1 MNYDSYLARAI
12 EIFND
17 KMDADFSRD
26 NVILTCF
33 MTDEQEEIFE
43 QFCAQYF
50 PYRLKDRYQEEGY
63 FDFRASSFIGMDNG
77 GKDGILLRTDIPY
90 HPVELLHI
98 FLHEL
103 AHIYCVHH
111 ELDGKSFYD
120 EYCEGY
126 AHSNAEDGMINAGY
140 AVWRECIAEII
151 AIECDDNCDIY
162 PIRDKK
168 KKLMTK
174 KDGSLMANLINPE
187 TKKIVSTVSL
197 GKVKLSP
204 ELSQAMTNYA
214 TQMQMA
220 QIAEQIQ
227 FVQVAVE
234 EVRQGQEYDRLAT
247 AYSCQQ
253 KLIQA
258 AAIQNPRL
266 KEMALMQLVS
276 DAENSRNLLMQSQ
289 SANAA
294 FIKNQPESTWGK
306 ILSGAT
312 PEKINARMNELRE
325 SLCAVNMVSLAEA
338 IAYQEMGETEAAKVS
353 LEYYAKFIQRTY
365 LETKGF
371 VERLDMI
378 DPSPE
383 NYWTQKL
390 PEIENRILALPSDN
404 PALRLEEQKDEPETL

>member
-33 MTDEQEEIFE
+33 MTDDQEEIFE

-126 AHSNAEDGMINAGY
+126 AQTNEEDGMINAGY

-151 AIECDDNCDIY
+151 AIECDDNCDIF

-168 KKLMTK
+168 KMLAQLRDEINQLDGKLLVSEILTAVMTSAEVEASQTWDEAEK
-174 KDGSLMANLINPE
+174 AIHSLKLFDTAPE
-187 TKKIVSTVSL
+187 MDLMRLVFNQL
-197 GKVKLSP
+197 
-204 ELSQAMTNYA
+204 Q
-214 TQMQMA
+214 
-220 QIAEQIQ
+220 
-227 FVQVAVE
+227 
-234 EVRQGQEYDRLAT
+234 DRL
-247 AYSCQQ
+247 
-253 KLIQA
+253 IE
-258 AAIQNPRL
+258 ID
-266 KEMALMQLVS
+266 V
-276 DAENSRNLLMQSQ
+276 D
-289 SANAA
+289 
-294 FIKNQPESTWGK
+294 FISELGFLYLN
-306 ILSGAT
+306 ILSLSL
-312 PEKINARMNELRE
+312 LR
-325 SLCAVNMVSLAEA
+325 
-338 IAYQEMGETEAAKVS
+338 
-353 LEYYAKFIQRTY
+353 
-365 LETKGF
+365 GF
-371 VERLDMI
+371 QM
-378 DPSPE
+378 S
-383 NYWTQKL
+383 
-390 PEIENRILALPSDN
+390 
-404 PALRLEEQKDEPETL
+404 